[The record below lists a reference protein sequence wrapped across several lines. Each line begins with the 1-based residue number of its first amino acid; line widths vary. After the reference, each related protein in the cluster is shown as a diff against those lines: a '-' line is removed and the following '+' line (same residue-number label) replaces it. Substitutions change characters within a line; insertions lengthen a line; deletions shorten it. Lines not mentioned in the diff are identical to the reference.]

1 MLFPKR
7 YKEKK
12 YPVVESPSI
21 KLLYLVSSLNIRVS
35 FPKKE
40 SILMQGIQRWNP
52 YQSFNILFLIA
63 NSPNLLSVINPK

>member
-40 SILMQGIQRWNP
+40 SILMQGIQR
-52 YQSFNILFLIA
+52 
-63 NSPNLLSVINPK
+63 